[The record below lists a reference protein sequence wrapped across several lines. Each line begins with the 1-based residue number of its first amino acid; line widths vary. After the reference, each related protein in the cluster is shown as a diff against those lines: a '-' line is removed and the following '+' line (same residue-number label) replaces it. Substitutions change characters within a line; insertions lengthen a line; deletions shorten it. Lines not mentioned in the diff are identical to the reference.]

1 MRIFDATLSTLER
14 ALDVRLARENVLASD
29 VANANTP
36 GFVAKELDF
45 DAAMRAAETSG
56 PTLAIPAREGDI
68 EIAQNVTPGSPE
80 SFVRDDPA
88 ATPGLD
94 GNAVDLDRTLGAIAE
109 NSLQYGVAAKAAAK
123 KIAILRYVASDG
135 AS

>member
-14 ALDVRLARENVLASD
+14 ALDVRLVRQNVLASD

-36 GFVAKELDF
+36 NYVAKELDF
-45 DAAMRAAETSG
+45 EGAMRAAEAAG
-56 PTLAIPAREGDI
+56 PSFTVPTRPGDI
-68 EIAQNVTPGSPE
+68 SIAETVTPGSPD
-80 SFVRDDPA
+80 SFVKDDPA
-88 ATPGLD
+88 ASPGLD

-109 NSLQYGVAAKAAAK
+109 NSLEYGVAAKAAAK

-135 AS
+135 AN